1 MNGVVIC
8 VCCWGLWV
16 LEILEQCVEVDEAA
30 VTVAYGDG
38 RDDSLIDKAL
48 DQPGVDGGVR
58 VELVEL
64 GDCLGDISHSYLFHF
79 KSLSFFLC
87 LSAVVFNQLNFIY
100 LHLTSFTGCDS
111 IIAVVKHTYNRRN
124 TGFCVRKQE
133 NV

>member
-48 DQPGVDGGVR
+48 DQPGVDGVFG
-58 VELVEL
+58 
-64 GDCLGDISHSYLFHF
+64 SSWW
-79 KSLSFFLC
+79 S
-87 LSAVVFNQLNFIY
+87 SATAWVIY
-100 LHLTSFTGCDS
+100 LILTCFILRAFLSS
-111 IIAVVKHTYNRRN
+111 
-124 TGFCVRKQE
+124 CVYLQLCST
-133 NV
+133 N

>member
-1 MNGVVIC
+1 MNGVVVC
-8 VCCWGLWV
+8 GCCWGLWV
-16 LEILEQCVEVDEAA
+16 LEIFEECVEIDKAS
-30 VTVAYGDG
+30 VTVSYGDG

-87 LSAVVFNQLNFIY
+87 LSAIAFNRLISIY
-100 LHLTSFTGCDS
+100 LHLTSFAGCGS
-111 IIAVVKHTYNRRN
+111 IIAAVKHIDN
-124 TGFCVRKQE
+124 G
-133 NV
+133 